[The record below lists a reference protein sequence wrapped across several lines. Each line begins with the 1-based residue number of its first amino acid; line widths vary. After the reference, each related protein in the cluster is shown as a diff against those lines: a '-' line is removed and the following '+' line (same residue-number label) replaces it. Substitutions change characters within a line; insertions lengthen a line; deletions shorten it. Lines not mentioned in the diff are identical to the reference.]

1 MPPRRQPRRNARV
14 ANRANRVNADTASNE
29 TPADPVMVSAI
40 NQAFTELLPNL
51 VAQTVEAVIQRTR
64 SAVPTNTN
72 TIPNPHPVPTVGENA
87 TNNVAEGIHVWI
99 QRFQKQRPNSFSNA
113 TTPLDARNWIA
124 HIEKIFEVLG
134 VADEYKVRLTTYKL
148 EADAQTWW
156 EGYKKI
162 KGGEAYAATLSWS
175 DFCTIFYDKYF
186 STADREAYVREYA
199 VIRQGNDEP
208 ASEFMT
214 RFTRLASIVGEAAG
228 SEAVQA
234 EKCKWAVCDRIR
246 KSIMFMKFKD
256 LTEVAEVIKTFEFER
271 KEFISRTGENKKR
284 DRDGNRIQAIGQSS
298 NAATTQNH
306 KDQTNRNTRNPVRPW
321 QPRHENP
328 KPAQKQLQPLNQ
340 HGNPNQ
346 RLIPPCNTCG
356 KRHSGICRRVSGACF
371 KCGQTGHLMK
381 NCPKPDTKTTT
392 GGNVAP
398 PNIGGRVFAL
408 TATEA
413 ATASGMVSGNL
424 RLGERDICVLF
435 DTGAT
440 HSIVSQL
447 FTKYLMVEPSPL
459 DHTLSIS
466 TPMGNSITITH
477 VYRNCPIRVDSV
489 VREADL
495 LPMQM
500 GDFDIILGMDWLTRH
515 RVTIDC
521 HSCRVIFGDLHNPD
535 LVYQGI
541 QPHKSLKIISALKA
555 QKLISHGCI
564 GFLASIRDTSAKE
577 ISIDSYPIVREYP
590 DVFPEE
596 LPGLPPDR
604 EIEFTIDLIPGTEP
618 ISKAPYRMAPLEL
631 KELKEQLQELLELG
645 FIRPS
650 VSPWGAPVLFV
661 KKKDGSMRLCI
672 DYRELNKITIR
683 NRYPL
688 PRIDDLFDQLQGA
701 KFFSKIDLR
710 SGYHQ
715 LKIREKDVP
724 KSAFRTRYGHYEF
737 LVMPFGLTNAPAVFM
752 DLMNRVFHEFLD
764 KFVIVF
770 IDDILVYS
778 KSREEHEEHLR
789 KVLETLRQKKLY
801 AKFSKCDF
809 WLNQVAFLGHIV
821 STEGIKM
828 DPAKIEAI
836 TKWPRPTSATEVR
849 SFLGL
854 AGYYRR
860 FVEGFSVIALPLTQL
875 LRKGVKFSWNE
886 DREKS
891 FEELKKRLVSAP
903 VLTLPSGTGGYQ
915 IYSDASKKGLGCV
928 LMQHGKVIAYASRQ
942 LKPYEVNYPTHD
954 LELAAVVFALKI
966 WRHYLYGETCDI
978 FTDHKSLKYIFTQK
992 ELNMRQR
999 RWLELLKDYDAN
1011 IQYHPGKANVVADAL
1026 SRKNVGVVSCLQIDP
1041 QIIFDL
1047 DRMGIGIQ
1055 VGKSDG
1061 YLARMQI
1068 EPNLI
1073 SKIKEAQKYD
1083 GELWAI
1089 VQNLEV
1095 GKQSEFR
1102 IDEHGVIWCGKRL
1115 CVPDDSALRDS
1126 LLSEAHSSPFS
1137 IHPGSTKMYRD
1148 LRQNFWWNGMKE
1160 DVARYVSK
1168 CLTCQQVKIEHQR
1181 ASGLLQPLS
1190 IPVWKWDE
1198 ISMDFVTGL
1207 PKTFKKN
1214 DAIWVVVDRLSKSAH
1229 FLPIQQGYSVSKLS
1243 EVFLQEIIRLHGTPS
1258 SIVSDR
1264 DPRFTSRFWK
1274 GFQAAWGTRLN
1285 FSTAFHPQTDGQ
1297 SERTI
1302 QTLED
1307 MLRACALEWT
1317 GNWDEYLCLVEFA
1330 YNNSWQASIGMA
1342 PFELLYGRKCRAP
1355 ICWEEVGEKII
1366 EGPELV
1372 QITNEKVAIAREK
1385 LKEAQSRQKSYAD
1398 QHRRELEFKVGDH
1411 VFLKVSP
1418 CRGVR
1423 RFGIKGKLSPRYI
1436 GPFEILERVGEVSYR
1451 LALPPQLSHV
1461 HNVFHVSLLRGYN
1474 YHPLHVISY
1483 PLHEIH
1489 EDLSYEEE
1497 PEAILD
1503 RQERV
1508 MRKRAIPFVKVLWK
1522 NHSERE
1528 ATWETE
1534 ESIRSAYPS
1543 LFES

>member
-1 MPPRRQPRRNARV
+1 MIKDCP
-14 ANRANRVNADTASNE
+14 
-29 TPADPVMVSAI
+29 
-40 NQAFTELLPNL
+40 
-51 VAQTVEAVIQRTR
+51 
-64 SAVPTNTN
+64 
-72 TIPNPHPVPTVGENA
+72 
-87 TNNVAEGIHVWI
+87 
-99 QRFQKQRPNSFSNA
+99 KQ
-113 TTPLDARNWIA
+113 D
-124 HIEKIFEVLG
+124 
-134 VADEYKVRLTTYKL
+134 
-148 EADAQTWW
+148 
-156 EGYKKI
+156 
-162 KGGEAYAATLSWS
+162 
-175 DFCTIFYDKYF
+175 
-186 STADREAYVREYA
+186 
-199 VIRQGNDEP
+199 
-208 ASEFMT
+208 
-214 RFTRLASIVGEAAG
+214 
-228 SEAVQA
+228 
-234 EKCKWAVCDRIR
+234 
-246 KSIMFMKFKD
+246 
-256 LTEVAEVIKTFEFER
+256 
-271 KEFISRTGENKKR
+271 NK
-284 DRDGNRIQAIGQSS
+284 
-298 NAATTQNH
+298 
-306 KDQTNRNTRNPVRPW
+306 RNT
-321 QPRHENP
+321 
-328 KPAQKQLQPLNQ
+328 A
-340 HGNPNQ
+340 
-346 RLIPPCNTCG
+346 
-356 KRHSGICRRVSGACF
+356 
-371 KCGQTGHLMK
+371 
-381 NCPKPDTKTTT
+381 
-392 GGNVAP
+392 GNVAP
-398 PNIGGRVFAL
+398 TNTGGRVFAL
-408 TATEA
+408 TATDA
-413 ATASGMVSGNL
+413 ANTPGTVSGTL
-424 RLGERDICVLF
+424 QLGDRDVCALF

-440 HSIVSQL
+440 HSIVSHT
-447 FTKYLMVEPSPL
+447 FTRNIKIIPSPL

-466 TPMGNSITITH
+466 TPMGNSVTITH
-477 VYRNCPIRVDSV
+477 IYKDCPIRIDSI
-489 VREADL
+489 VRNADL
-495 LPMQM
+495 LPMPM
-500 GDFDIILGMDWLTRH
+500 CDFDIILGMDWLTRH
-515 RVTIDC
+515 HVSIDC
-521 HSCRVIFGDLHNPD
+521 HSRRVIFGGLRNPEII
-535 LVYQGI
+535 YQGI
-541 QPHKSLKIISALKA
+541 QPHKTLKIISALKA
-555 QKLISHGCI
+555 QKLLTHECV
-564 GFLASIRDTSAKE
+564 GFLASIKDTSAGE
-577 ISIDSYPIVREYP
+577 ISINNYPIVREYP
-590 DVFPEE
+590 DVFPDE

-604 EIEFTIDLIPGTEP
+604 EIEFSIDLIPGAEP

-631 KELKEQLQELLELG
+631 KELKEQLQELMELG

-672 DYRELNKITIR
+672 DYRELNTITIR

-715 LKIREKDVP
+715 LKIKEEDVP
-724 KSAFRTRYGHYEF
+724 KTAFRTRYGHYEF

-752 DLMNRVFHEFLD
+752 DLMNRVFHKFLD

-789 KVLETLRQKKLY
+789 IYQ
-801 AKFSKCDF
+801 
-809 WLNQVAFLGHIV
+809 Q
-821 STEGIKM
+821 M

-860 FVEGFSVIALPLTQL
+860 FVEGFSTIALPLTQL

-886 DREKS
+886 KREKS
-891 FEELKKRLVSAP
+891 FEELKKRLVCAP
-903 VLTLPSGTGGYQ
+903 ILTLPSGSGGYQ

-928 LMQHGKVIAYASRQ
+928 LMQHGKVNAYASRQ

-999 RWLELLKDYDAN
+999 IRWLELLKDYDAN

-1026 SRKNVGVVSCLQIDP
+1026 SRKNFGAVSCFLIDP
-1041 QIIFDL
+1041 RIISDL
-1047 DRMGIGIQ
+1047 DRMDVGIR

-1068 EPNLI
+1068 ESELI
-1073 SKIKEAQKYD
+1073 SQIKEAQQND
-1083 GELWAI
+1083 GELWAT
-1089 VQNLEV
+1089 LENIKL

-1102 IDEHGVIWCGKRL
+1102 VDSNGVLWCGKRL
-1115 CVPDDSALRDS
+1115 CVPDDPSIRDS
-1126 LLSEAHSSPFS
+1126 LLAEAHSSPFS

-1181 ASGLLQPLS
+1181 ASGLLQPLDIS
-1190 IPVWKWDE
+1190 VWKWDE

-1229 FLPIQQGYSVSKLS
+1229 FLPIQQGFSVSKLS

-1264 DPRFTSRFWK
+1264 DPRFTSRYWK
-1274 GFQAAWGTRLN
+1274 GFQAAWGTKLK

-1307 MLRACALEWT
+1307 ILRACALEWT

-1330 YNNSWQASIGMA
+1330 YNNSWQASIDMA

-1355 ICWEEVGEKII
+1355 ICWNEVGEKVI

-1372 QITNEKVAIAREK
+1372 RITNEKVAIAREK

-1398 QHRRELEFKVGDH
+1398 KHRRELEFKVGDH
-1411 VFLKVSP
+1411 LFLKVSP

-1423 RFGIKGKLSPRYI
+1423 RFGIKGKLSPRFI

-1483 PLHEIH
+1483 PLHTIQ

-1497 PEAILD
+1497 PQAILD

-1508 MRKRAIPFVKVLWK
+1508 MRRKVIPFVKVLWK

-1534 ESIRSAYPS
+1534 ESIRSLYPN
-1543 LFES
+1543 LFEN